1 MLAKRRPEAVRVLE
15 ELQQQERASAGDPP
29 ITRDMVVETL
39 RKSLL
44 QKELL
49 KLDKSEAI
57 SEFPKV
63 EAQVEKQLASI
74 LHQEQPNI
82 LQE

>member
-1 MLAKRRPEAVRVLE
+1 
-15 ELQQQERASAGDPP
+15 
-29 ITRDMVVETL
+29 VVDTL

-49 KLDKSEAI
+49 KLDNSEAI